1 MTTDRPAGDTSRVTQ
16 IRSGAAAEAA
26 GAAKKAPLVRRPGFS
41 LRMRWVILLYF
52 AEGFPYGVYL
62 EVWSVYFRAHGVSLK
77 AIGLLSLLG
86 LPWTL
91 KPLWAPLVDRYG
103 DRRKW
108 IAGCLVVMAILLA
121 LHPAFDAA
129 HPGPAF
135 WTILF
140 LFTLA
145 SATQD
150 VAIDGHTIAFVPKE
164 ETGAANGIR
173 VSAYRAAMIVS
184 GGGIVFFAG
193 FIGWPPV
200 WWAAAA
206 LLLILAVVVLR
217 APGGVARIE
226 RPRNFFAPLLAWAS
240 LPGSAA
246 AIAFVLLYKLGDQA
260 ITPMIKPFWIDRG
273 LSLKEVGLV
282 STSLGIAFTVF
293 GALVGGFL
301 TTKWGLIRALFILG
315 IAQVL
320 PNLGYAACAAFD
332 VGRYPIYAVSI
343 LESFGQGLGT
353 ACFLTFMMRLCDP
366 AQAGTQYALIS
377 SLFALTRHISG
388 GVSGFAATR
397 FGYAAFF
404 AYTFLLAFP
413 GLALIPFVRRRLE
426 EADRIRALGEAEAA
440 APEPAPASAE
450 PG

>member
-1 MTTDRPAGDTSRVTQ
+1 MTSLGRRAKLIPVTSVASELPAATSPPVSKR
-16 IRSGAAAEAA
+16 RSGYPA
-26 GAAKKAPLVRRPGFS
+26 
-41 LRMRWVILLYF
+41 RMGWVVLLYF

-91 KPLWAPLVDRYG
+91 KPLWAPLVDRFG
-103 DRRKW
+103 DRRRW
-108 IAGCLVVMAILLA
+108 IAGCLVAMAALLA
-121 LHPAFDAA
+121 SHPLFDAS
-129 HPGPAF
+129 HPGPAL
-135 WTILF
+135 WTVLF

-150 VAIDGHTIAFVPKE
+150 IAIDGHTIAFVPKE

-193 FIGWPPV
+193 VLGWSAV
-200 WWAAAA
+200 WWAAAV
-206 LLLILAVVVLR
+206 LLLALAFVVLQ
-217 APGGVARIE
+217 APAGVAP
-226 RPRNFFAPLLAWAS
+226 PRHARRFFAPLLAWAS
-240 LPGSAA
+240 RPGSVA
-246 AIAFVLLYKLGDQA
+246 AISFVLLYKLGDQA

-282 STSLGIAFTVF
+282 STSLGIAFTVL
-293 GALVGGFL
+293 GALAGGFL
-301 TTKWGLIRALFILG
+301 TSRWGLLRALFILG
-315 IAQVL
+315 IAQVV

-332 VGRYPIYAVSI
+332 AGRYAIYAVSI

-366 AQAGTQYALIS
+366 AHAGTQYALIS
-377 SLFALTRHISG
+377 SLFAVTRQLSG
-388 GVSGFAATR
+388 AASGFAATR
-397 FGYAAFF
+397 FGYALFF
-404 AYTFLLAFP
+404 AYTFLLAIP
-413 GLALIPFVRRRLE
+413 GLALIPFLRTRLA
-426 EADRIRALGEAEAA
+426 EADRAREEQAAEA
-440 APEPAPASAE
+440 PPS
-450 PG
+450 

>member
-1 MTTDRPAGDTSRVTQ
+1 MTSSLPSGDTARVT
-16 IRSGAAAEAA
+16 RDPSVTGAAETSPAA
-26 GAAKKAPLVRRPGFS
+26 AAPPVRRPGFS
-41 LRMRWVILLYF
+41 LRMRWVVLLYF
-52 AEGFPYGVYL
+52 AEGFPFGVYL

-91 KPLWAPLVDRYG
+91 KPIWAPLVDRYG
-103 DRRKW
+103 DRRHW
-108 IAGCLVVMAILLA
+108 IAGCLVGMAGLLA

-129 HPGPAF
+129 HPGPAL

-150 VAIDGHTIAFVPKE
+150 IAIDGHTIAFVPKE

-193 FIGWPPV
+193 FVGWPPV

-206 LLLILAVVVLR
+206 LLLVLALVVLR
-217 APGGVARIE
+217 APAGVGRLD
-226 RPRNFFAPLLAWAS
+226 RPRNFFAPLLTWAS
-240 LPGSAA
+240 RPGSAA

-301 TTKWGLIRALFILG
+301 TTKWGLIRSLFILG

-332 VGRYPIYAVSI
+332 AGRYAIYCVSV

-366 AQAGTQYALIS
+366 AQASTQYALIS
-377 SLFALTRHISG
+377 ALFALTRQLSG
-388 GVSGFAATR
+388 AASGFAATR
-397 FGYAAFF
+397 FGYALFF
-404 AYTFLLAFP
+404 LYTFLLAIP
-413 GLALIPFVRRRLE
+413 GLALIPFVRKRLD
-426 EADRIRALGEAEAA
+426 EADSIRAQRETGSS
-440 APEPAPASAE
+440 P
-450 PG
+450 